1 MNRRTYALFLAC
13 ALVTGGLRAAPISP
27 IELCATA
34 PPPTAA
40 PAAAT
45 PAVAPAGRSI
55 EVCFVLDTT
64 GSMGGLIDGAK
75 RKIWSIANSIV
86 AAEKGAHV
94 RFALVPYRDRGD
106 EYITKVFD
114 LTDDLD
120 DVFSK
125 LQSFQ
130 AGGGGDG
137 PESVNQA
144 LDDAVSRVKW
154 SPSPDVVK
162 LVFLVGDA
170 PPHMDYSDDVKY
182 PDTCQTAMKKGLIIN
197 TVQCGAMGGTREVWE
212 QIAKLGE
219 GSFVALEQSGGMVTI
234 EAPQDRE
241 IAELSN
247 KIAAL
252 SMPYGSPKQQ
262 AEVAAKNGAAA
273 AAPAS
278 VAADRASFNA
288 TEGRAI
294 QGRGDLVTDL
304 RDKAVNLED
313 LKKEELPKDIQ
324 ELPREQQL
332 EKIAKVSAEREE
344 LAKKV
349 SDLAR
354 QRQAFL
360 DDEAKKQSA
369 GKGDAFDAKVT
380 DLVKQELQRKQ

>member
-1 MNRRTYALFLAC
+1 MTRSTPSAMKDERIMNKRTINKRTWASFLAC
-13 ALVTGGLRAAPISP
+13 AILTSGALAQI
-27 IELCATA
+27 A
-34 PPPTAA
+34 PP
-40 PAAAT
+40 AT
-45 PAVAPAGRSI
+45 EPSVISSAVAIAQPRSI

-106 EYITKVFD
+106 EYVTKVFD

-130 AGGGGDG
+130 AGGGGHG

-144 LDDAVSRVKW
+144 LNDAVTRVAW

-170 PPHMDYSDDVKY
+170 PPHMDYNDDVKY
-182 PDTCQTAMKKGLIIN
+182 PDTCQAAVKKGLIIN
-197 TVQCGAMGGTREVWE
+197 TVQCGAAGDARQVWE
-212 QIAKLGE
+212 KIAKLGE
-219 GSFVALEQSGGMVTI
+219 GSYVALEQSGGMVTI
-234 EAPQDRE
+234 EAPQDRD

-247 KIAAL
+247 KIATL
-252 SMPYGSPKQQ
+252 SMPYGSEKQQ

-278 VAADRASFNA
+278 VTADRAAFNA
-288 TEGRAI
+288 SSARAI
-294 QGRGDLVTDL
+294 QGRGDLVSDL
-304 RDKAVNLED
+304 RDKSIKLDD
-313 LKKEELPKDIQ
+313 LKEEELPKD
-324 ELPREQQL
+324 L
-332 EKIAKVSAEREE
+332 
-344 LAKKV
+344 
-349 SDLAR
+349 
-354 QRQAFL
+354 
-360 DDEAKKQSA
+360 
-369 GKGDAFDAKVT
+369 
-380 DLVKQELQRKQ
+380 